1 MIDPDQAAEYLNAD
15 HPGNAGQTRQF
26 SAGSKTIAVGITGVT
41 DAVLRVELALQSD
54 PGVQSSYQWFDAGS
68 TLDLDDTTTTRAID
82 VTGYVAI
89 RLAVRTAAA
98 ELIGIWWGQPTNG
111 G

>member
-1 MIDPDQAAEYLNAD
+1 MTDCECAEYLNAD
-15 HPGNAGQTRQF
+15 HPDNASTTRVF
-26 SAGSKTIAVGITGVT
+26 PRGTKTIAVGITNV
-41 DAVLRVELALQSD
+41 DNAVVRVELALEAD
-54 PGVQSSYQWFDAGS
+54 PEVPTSLAWFDAGS
-68 TLDLDDTTTTRAID
+68 SMDLSDTTTTRAVD

-98 ELIGIWWGQPTNG
+98 ELIGIWWGVPVNG

>member
-1 MIDPDQAAEYLNAD
+1 MIDCECAEYLNAD
-15 HPGNAGQTRQF
+15 HPDNASTTRVF
-26 SAGSKTIAVGITGVT
+26 PRGTKTIAVGITNV
-41 DAVLRVELALQSD
+41 DNAVVRVELALEAD
-54 PGVQSSYQWFDAGS
+54 PEVPTSLAWFDAGS
-68 TLDLDDTTTTRAID
+68 SMDLSDTTTTRAVD

-98 ELIGIWWGQPTNG
+98 ELIGIWWGVPVNG